1 MANLPFIIQPKSKAI
16 NIKIG
21 NEEIGVFEIER
32 RGYLN
37 VAEKSFVEGFTSSS
51 NTVREIV
58 KISNKISNSTRLS
71 REESYKC
78 LMNVMSGAINSKI
91 EKEVALKYEEEIAE
105 LTALMSEVQSKRALA
120 IATVLLQSRVNSE
133 WTLEDTFKLDPLI
146 LDELSDLYDQ
156 EEAKIKPT
164 DGSDSEESTE
174 DIREILGK

>member
-58 KISNKISNSTRLS
+58 KVSNKISNSTRLS
-71 REESYKC
+71 REVS
-78 LMNVMSGAINSKI
+78 
-91 EKEVALKYEEEIAE
+91 
-105 LTALMSEVQSKRALA
+105 
-120 IATVLLQSRVNSE
+120 
-133 WTLEDTFKLDPLI
+133 
-146 LDELSDLYDQ
+146 
-156 EEAKIKPT
+156 
-164 DGSDSEESTE
+164 
-174 DIREILGK
+174 